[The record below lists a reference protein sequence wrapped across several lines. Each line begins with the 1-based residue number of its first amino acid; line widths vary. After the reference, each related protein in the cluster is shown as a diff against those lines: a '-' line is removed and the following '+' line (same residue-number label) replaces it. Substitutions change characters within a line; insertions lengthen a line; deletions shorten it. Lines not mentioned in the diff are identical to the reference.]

1 VKFLVPP
8 YQRSYAW
15 TEKQLEDIWQD
26 MENLREVSSHFMGT
40 LIFKPSSEPGSFE
53 IVDGQ
58 QRLTTLVILFAC
70 ACRFLRRQTGFE
82 DASWEIFEKYVCG
95 CHERRPSYGLRR
107 LQLAPPNDNDFFWYC
122 VLSPEPQR
130 TRDPETPGQV
140 RLQKARN
147 YFDQKI
153 SQVYGNEG
161 QSLRT
166 FLEDIAEKMVF
177 LTYQVKDNKTAGVVF
192 ETINDRGKPLS
203 ELDKIKNYLL
213 YLAARIPD
221 AVAARDLE
229 AAVGAAWEK
238 ILRNLYRIEGY
249 AEDTVDLENSLA
261 RYHWIVLTG
270 VYNVYDIYRALKEK
284 HLDEKNRTLYS
295 VEVLRHA
302 RDYVESLVEAAD
314 LYAGLR
320 KPDLA
325 RFGAARGAAGQYF
338 EPLNDPAIGTMAN
351 FAPLL
356 MAVFKRFMPGSSG
369 DVCEVLRLCYL
380 FSWRAYRVCNR
391 RSDAGIGTLSSLAY
405 RLWHDQTGL
414 EEVTASLKQLIEYY
428 GGDNTFVDNLQ
439 RNTLS
444 GPERRYFLYRWELHL
459 AQQSRQSSLLDW
471 KEARNMQIE
480 HVWPQIPPPGSDYG
494 NWRPE
499 LKEKHNKIMDLL
511 GNLILLDQSWNASLS
526 NRLPCQKRDEYLN
539 RERIGSNLAMVRE
552 LANDEGFQKL
562 ATYTSFGAYRTRWM
576 LDDAEKFISAR
587 TGRLV
592 EFALQEWKV

>member
-1 VKFLVPP
+1 
-8 YQRSYAW
+8 
-15 TEKQLEDIWQD
+15 
-26 MENLREVSSHFMGT
+26 M
-40 LIFKPSSEPGSFE
+40 
-53 IVDGQ
+53 
-58 QRLTTLVILFAC
+58 
-70 ACRFLRRQTGFE
+70 
-82 DASWEIFEKYVCG
+82 
-95 CHERRPSYGLRR
+95 RR
-107 LQLAPPNDNDFFWYC
+107 LQLAPPTDDDFFWHC
-122 VLSPEPQR
+122 VLSPEPQ

-140 RLQKARN
+140 RLQKARA

-153 SQVYGNEG
+153 FQVYGNEG

-166 FLEDIAEKMVF
+166 FLEDIAEKIVF
-177 LTYQVKDNKTAGVVF
+177 LTYQVEDNKTAGVVF
-192 ETINDRGKPLS
+192 ETTNDRGKPLS

-213 YLAARIPD
+213 YLAARTPD
-221 AVAARDLE
+221 TVAGRDLE

-270 VYNVYDIYRALKEK
+270 VYNIYDVYRALKDK
-284 HLDEKNRTLYS
+284 HRDEKNRAPNS
-295 VEVLRHA
+295 DEVLRHA
-302 RDYVESLVEAAD
+302 RDYVENLVEAAN

-325 RFGAARGAAGQYF
+325 RFGAVRGAAGQYF
-338 EPLNDPAIGTMAN
+338 ELLNDPAIGTMAN

-356 MAVFKRFMPGSSG
+356 MAVFKRFMPGSPE

-391 RSDAGIGTLSSLAY
+391 RSDAGIGTLSSLAH
-405 RLWHDQTGL
+405 RLWHGQTGL
-414 EEVTASLKQLIEYY
+414 EEITASLKQLIEYY
-428 GGDNTFVDNLQ
+428 GGDNIFKDNLE

-459 AQQSRQSSLLDW
+459 ARQSGQSSLLDW
-471 KEARNMQIE
+471 KEARNMQVE
-480 HVWPQIPPPGSDYG
+480 HVWPQIPPDSDYG

-499 LKEKHNKIMDLL
+499 LKEKHTKIVDLL

-526 NRLPCQKRDEYLN
+526 NRLPSQKRDEYLN
-539 RERIGSNLAMVRE
+539 REKIGSNLAMVRE
-552 LANDEGFQKL
+552 LANDEGFEKL

-576 LDDAEKFISAR
+576 LNDAEKFINAR
-587 TGRLV
+587 TTRLV